1 MNNLCNECK
10 KSLPPSGDYVNC
22 LNCSSKYH
30 YAPCTSVSKITYD
43 SMHAERRS
51 NWRCHV
57 CRKVKLPA
65 PPTTNQGLQSNDTAN
80 QNKQQRDEDDSNETE
95 DSAKRF
101 KDSLSVNSLNN
112 KLCCV
117 QTDITEIKS
126 TIQSLAQNLDTSHNQ
141 IKEEIHNALTTIT
154 STLVNL
160 STQVSDLHNKN
171 DENKKI
177 INEME
182 KRINKLEQQAIGK
195 NIEIKN
201 VKDIQMSA
209 TDVIKNIADS
219 LTVTIEP
226 TDIDNAFRL
235 PKNENKII
243 VKFSSLN
250 KKNELMQKVRAH
262 RIDSRVLSKDDNR
275 NNTTNNTNYIYLN
288 DELTHNNRR
297 LLWLTKEKV
306 KICNWKF
313 VWVKNGNILARK
325 MENSPAIIINTEAD
339 IELITPAI

>member
-1 MNNLCNECK
+1 M
-10 KSLPPSGDYVNC
+10 D
-22 LNCSSKYH
+22 
-30 YAPCTSVSKITYD
+30 VS
-43 SMHAERRS
+43 E
-51 NWRCHV
+51 
-57 CRKVKLPA
+57 
-65 PPTTNQGLQSNDTAN
+65 
-80 QNKQQRDEDDSNETE
+80 
-95 DSAKRF
+95 
-101 KDSLSVNSLNN
+101 
-112 KLCCV
+112 
-117 QTDITEIKS
+117 
-126 TIQSLAQNLDTSHNQ
+126 
-141 IKEEIHNALTTIT
+141 
-154 STLVNL
+154 
-160 STQVSDLHNKN
+160 
-171 DENKKI
+171 
-177 INEME
+177 
-182 KRINKLEQQAIGK
+182 LEQQAIGK